1 MEQIKDKLEKTLEMM
16 GIKSF
21 NIAIDNEHRRISIT
35 VENEQAFQDN
45 LSSVVTNFNYLTR
58 LFGKKFGEEPVIV
71 DINNYR
77 KERESLITDLAR
89 AAARKAASTGEFV
102 QLPAMNS
109 YERLLV
115 HQELATRPDVATESV
130 GQGKERAI
138 VVKPI

>member
-21 NIAIDNEHRRISIT
+21 NVAIDNENRRISIT
-35 VENEQAFQDN
+35 VEDEQAFQDN

-89 AAARKAASTGEFV
+89 AAARKAASTGEYV

-130 GQGKERAI
+130 GQGRERAI